1 MFVLSP
7 LTGGTI
13 VTILTGGVPSSLG
26 EGGVGGVE
34 GEAIGVGGVS
44 VTESLGFS
52 FSSNSTEVSQTDL
65 CLFVSQHLEHT
76 GNRVVRK
83 PSALFAKGQQ
93 LRHMLFVHMKQAAPV
108 STASG

>member
-1 MFVLSP
+1 M
-7 LTGGTI
+7 GGEEM
-13 VTILTGGVPSSLG
+13 V
-26 EGGVGGVE
+26 
-34 GEAIGVGGVS
+34 VGGVS

-52 FSSNSTEVSQTDL
+52 FSFDSTEESQTDL

-83 PSALFAKGQQ
+83 PLALFAKGQQ